1 MEKIR
6 KNGLEKVINRHKAEC
21 SKIQPIVNTM
31 LETGFC
37 FTTDELKDL
46 ASVCSKLYKQ
56 AENMA
61 KEEAARSKVKFRSNA
76 DYTETLEYLN
86 DAVSRNADALRK
98 ALLYHTQNPLEI
110 KAYEVTDG
118 VVQVSSRWIEE
129 KMRNIPSCRQRTENR
144 RNCLWIMSGR
154 QLTNLTHLSVTTVSS
169 VRVSVHHWILGD
181 VFADSM
187 ETAISTRKKK
197 TMNLFKT
204 NKK

>member
-1 MEKIR
+1 
-6 KNGLEKVINRHKAEC
+6 
-21 SKIQPIVNTM
+21 M
-31 LETGFC
+31 LETGFL

-129 KMRNIPSCRQRTENR
+129 KDAEYTILPTENR
-144 RNCLWIMSGR
+144 EQAKLLVDNVR
-154 QLTNLTHLSVTTVSS
+154 QAIDELNAFVSHN
-169 VRVSVHHWILGD
+169 RFFGKG
-181 VFADSM
+181 
-187 ETAISTRKKK
+187 ISTSLDSRRCLCWLDGDGNFHEEKE
-197 TMNLFKT
+197 NYEFI
-204 NKK
+204 

>member
-6 KNGLEKVINRHKAEC
+6 KNGLEKVINRHKVEC
-21 SKIQPIVNTM
+21 SKIQPIVNMM

-56 AENMA
+56 AEKMA
-61 KEEAARSKVKFRSNA
+61 KEESARSKVKFRSNA

-86 DAVSRNADALRK
+86 DAVSQNADALRK

-110 KAYEVTDG
+110 EAYEVTDG

-129 KMRNIPSCRQRTENR
+129 KDAEYTILPTENR
-144 RNCLWIMSGR
+144 EQAKLLVDNVR
-154 QLTNLTHLSVTTVSS
+154 QAIDELNAFVSHN
-169 VRVSVHHWILGD
+169 RFFGKG
-181 VFADSM
+181 
-187 ETAISTRKKK
+187 ISTSLDSRRCLCWLDGDG
-197 TMNLFKT
+197 NFHEEEE
-204 NKK
+204 NYEFI

>member
-56 AENMA
+56 TENMA

-129 KMRNIPSCRQRTENR
+129 KDAEYTILPTENR
-144 RNCLWIMSGR
+144 EQAKLLVDNVR
-154 QLTNLTHLSVTTVSS
+154 QAIDELNALVSHN
-169 VRVSVHHWILGD
+169 RFFGKG
-181 VFADSM
+181 
-187 ETAISTRKKK
+187 ISTSLDSRRCLCWLDGDGNFHEEKE
-197 TMNLFKT
+197 NYEFI
-204 NKK
+204 

>member
-6 KNGLEKVINRHKAEC
+6 KNGLEKVISRHEAEC
-21 SKIQPIVNTM
+21 SKIQTIVNTM

-61 KEEAARSKVKFRSNA
+61 KEESARSKVKFRSNA

-86 DAVSRNADALRK
+86 GAVSQNADALRK
-98 ALLYHTQNPLEI
+98 ALLYHTLNPLEI
-110 KAYEVTDG
+110 EAYEVTDG

-129 KMRNIPSCRQRTENR
+129 KDAEYTILPTENR
-144 RNCLWIMSGR
+144 EQAQQLVNNVR
-154 QLTNLTHLSVTTVSS
+154 QAIDELNAFVSHN
-169 VRVSVHHWILGD
+169 RFFGKG
-181 VFADSM
+181 
-187 ETAISTRKKK
+187 ISTSLDSRRCLCWLDGDGNFHEEKE
-197 TMNLFKT
+197 NYEFI
-204 NKK
+204 

>member
-6 KNGLEKVINRHKAEC
+6 KNGLEKVINRHKAGC
-21 SKIQPIVNTM
+21 RKIQPIVNTM
-31 LETGFC
+31 LETGFL

-46 ASVCSKLYKQ
+46 ASVCSKLYNQ

-61 KEEAARSKVKFRSNA
+61 KKEAARSKVKFRSNA

-129 KMRNIPSCRQRTENR
+129 KDAEYTILPTENR
-144 RNCLWIMSGR
+144 EQAKLLVDNVR
-154 QLTNLTHLSVTTVSS
+154 QAIDELNAFVSHN
-169 VRVSVHHWILGD
+169 RFFGKG
-181 VFADSM
+181 
-187 ETAISTRKKK
+187 ISTSLDSRRCLCWLDGDGNFHEEKE
-197 TMNLFKT
+197 NYEFI
-204 NKK
+204 